1 MIENPY
7 SALWQAL
14 RQDQQDRL
22 PQGWRMGQVTRK
34 APLELAVDGLSLP
47 ARQLQTN
54 SSLQG
59 GFERGDQVL
68 LLDTSGQGQS
78 FLILC
83 KVAQTE

>member
-1 MIENPY
+1 MENPY

-22 PQGWRMGQVTRK
+22 PQGWRMGRVTRK
-34 APLELAVDGLSLP
+34 APLELLVEGLSIP
-47 ARQLQTN
+47 APQLQTN
-54 SSLQG
+54 SGLRG
-59 GFERGDQVL
+59 GFELGDQVL

-83 KVAQTE
+83 KVAQV